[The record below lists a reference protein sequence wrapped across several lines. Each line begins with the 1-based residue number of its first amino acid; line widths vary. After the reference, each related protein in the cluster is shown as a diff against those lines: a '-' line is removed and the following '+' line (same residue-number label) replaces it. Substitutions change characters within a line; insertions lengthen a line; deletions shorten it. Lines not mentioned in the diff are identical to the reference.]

1 MTKLVSFLDLEAKK
15 QEIIKNS
22 ALSNMILSNFLI
34 SPTALFS
41 FKYFISYFG
50 LGTGQGTW
58 DTQVTQDSWRPSLP
72 YSLLKELWRK

>member
-41 FKYFISYFG
+41 FKYFISYYG
-50 LGTGQGTW
+50 LGMEQGTW
-58 DTQVTQDSWRPSLP
+58 DPQVTQDSWRPSLT
-72 YSLLKELWRK
+72 YSLLEDLWRK

>member
-41 FKYFISYFG
+41 FKYLISYNG
-50 LGTGQGTW
+50 LGMGQDTW

-72 YSLLKELWRK
+72 YSLLEELWRK

>member
-22 ALSNMILSNFLI
+22 ALSNIILSNFLI
-34 SPTALFS
+34 SPTALIS
-41 FKYFISYFG
+41 FKYLISYYG
-50 LGTGQGTW
+50 LGMGQGTW